1 MASDDQQQDRRPLLR
16 SELDLALMTTNSVWG
31 RAEVSQELRD
41 KIGKEHWVQIPKVD
55 EQGQPVLD
63 EQGQPVYEWGI
74 TYQGMWSLLG
84 YYTRDM
90 RLGNLSTFDGEL
102 RYTQYYLD
110 LAGDFLQAKEVAAFL
125 ICLSRVATQL
135 ELSQSKG
142 GFLRKRMNTL
152 TQEHFSQE
160 IEPKKVNLFG
170 KSRGGE

>member
-1 MASDDQQQDRRPLLR
+1 MGDEQQDKRPLLR

-31 RAEVSQELRD
+31 RTDLNPELRD
-41 KIGKEHWVQIPKVD
+41 KIGKQYLAQIPRKD
-55 EQGQPVLD
+55 EDGNPMLD
-63 EQGQPVYEWGI
+63 ANGNPILEWGVS
-74 TYQGMWSLLG
+74 YEGLWSLLG

-102 RYTQYYLD
+102 AYCSYYLD
-110 LAGDFLQAKEVAAFL
+110 LAGDFLQAKEVSAFL
-125 ICLSRVATQL
+125 ICLSRVATKL

-170 KSRGGE
+170 KGRGGD